1 MSYMLRDRP
10 DGQVEIV
17 LNNPILVGIFPERDT
32 AQRVCAF
39 LQADEPDLPVDE
51 PANFAQAA
59 ADVRAVVE
67 EVIAESAP
75 EVPKF
80 VRRHTKAFL
89 PALIEEP
96 KTPTVRKTATP
107 PQNLTPDQ
115 VEAAFK
121 RIGDGEKIAEVAIDF
136 GIGMGQLRGLWA
148 NSKRQAQKHL
158 AEGGQIAC
166 VTCTKMFTPSISSP
180 DKCARCSHD

>member
-107 PQNLTPDQ
+107 PPEPDT
-115 VEAAFK
+115 
-121 RIGDGEKIAEVAIDF
+121 RSGRS
-136 GIGMGQLRGLWA
+136 GIQADQRRRKDCRGRSQLRYRHGPVARTLGQQQAAGAKAPGRGWA
-148 NSKRQAQKHL
+148 DRLRDLHEDVHPVDLQPRQMRAVQ
-158 AEGGQIAC
+158 
-166 VTCTKMFTPSISSP
+166 P
-180 DKCARCSHD
+180 